1 MREVSNLIT
10 DGIVWLYN
18 TTGAFGMGI
27 FGAVYSPIVLTG
39 LHQSFPAVEVQ
50 LISAFTAHHQGVGD
64 FIFIV
69 ASMANVAQG
78 AATFALMTLTKD
90 KKTKGLASSAGVSAL
105 LGITEPAIF
114 GVNLKF
120 KFPFFCAL
128 VGSCIASFIAGIFK
142 VGAVALG
149 SAGFLG
155 FLSVNTKSIIIYV
168 ICELISFAIAFAVT
182 FLYGKSHNQL
192 VNPVPV
198 ATSEAEAIEAKKDH
212 VEPEQKQEVSLDSE
226 VIAAPVNGKVEDLSE
241 TNDEVFSTKM
251 MGDGAAIIP
260 TDGTIYAP
268 VDGKISVAYE
278 TKHAYGITSDKG
290 AEVLIHVGI
299 DTVNLKGEHFESFV
313 KQGQTVKKG
322 DKLGTVDIDAVQKA
336 GYDPT
341 VMTIITN
348 TANYAEV
355 GHKKADEI
363 HHGDD
368 FIKVV
373 AK

>member
-1 MREVSNLIT
+1 
-10 DGIVWLYN
+10 
-18 TTGAFGMGI
+18 
-27 FGAVYSPIVLTG
+27 
-39 LHQSFPAVEVQ
+39 
-50 LISAFTAHHQGVGD
+50 
-64 FIFIV
+64 
-69 ASMANVAQG
+69 
-78 AATFALMTLTKD
+78 
-90 KKTKGLASSAGVSAL
+90 
-105 LGITEPAIF
+105 
-114 GVNLKF
+114 
-120 KFPFFCAL
+120 
-128 VGSCIASFIAGIFK
+128 
-142 VGAVALG
+142 
-149 SAGFLG
+149 
-155 FLSVNTKSIIIYV
+155 
-168 ICELISFAIAFAVT
+168 
-182 FLYGKSHNQL
+182 
-192 VNPVPV
+192 
-198 ATSEAEAIEAKKDH
+198 
-212 VEPEQKQEVSLDSE
+212 
-226 VIAAPVNGKVEDLSE
+226 
-241 TNDEVFSTKM
+241 M

-355 GHKKADEI
+355 GHKKVDEI